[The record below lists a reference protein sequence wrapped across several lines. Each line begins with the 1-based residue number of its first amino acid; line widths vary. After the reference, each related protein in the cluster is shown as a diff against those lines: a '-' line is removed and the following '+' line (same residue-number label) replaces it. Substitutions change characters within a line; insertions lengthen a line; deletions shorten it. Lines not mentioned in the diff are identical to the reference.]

1 MKPANSRWYRWLM
14 AGAFI
19 WIMLAGVYFMLL
31 YWLVLA
37 LSLEW
42 LNSRPFYTHSW
53 RRLNWFF
60 AGYLYFILLVRAI
73 HWKWEPHFREAVNII
88 EHLLFAMLVCTL
100 LFLGSLAVNPR
111 LGLYKRLVGVYLLL
125 NVVGLVNEVYQN
137 IIVGR
142 LAVAFVADSIK
153 DMGVNLAGS
162 LLAALVLLLVAKRS
176 SFLPLTPPAA

>member
-1 MKPANSRWYRWLM
+1 MKPANARWYRWLM
-14 AGAFI
+14 AGALI

-31 YWLVLA
+31 YWLVL
-37 LSLEW
+37 LSSLEW
-42 LNSRPFYTHSW
+42 LNSRSFYTEGW

-60 AGYLYFILLVRAI
+60 TGYLYFILLVRAV
-73 HWKWEPHFREAVNII
+73 HWKWEPHFREAVNIV

-111 LGLYKRLVGVYLLL
+111 LGLFKRLAGVYVLF

-142 LAVAFVADSIK
+142 LAAAFVADSIK
-153 DMGVNLAGS
+153 DIGVNLAGS
-162 LLAALVLLLVAKRS
+162 LLAVLVLLVLAKRS
-176 SFLPLTPPAA
+176 SFSPHTSPAA